1 MQPADIEK
9 LFSSKGGTFR
19 VSPFVFQQ
27 KLSNIKAFIFDWDG
41 VFNTGTKGI
50 GHTSGFSEPDA
61 MGTNLLRFSHWLLT
75 GVLPSTTI
83 ITGEANESAVAL
95 ATREHFTSIYT
106 KSKNKIES
114 FNHLL
119 NDRGLKGEEVAF
131 VFDDVLDLG
140 MAKLCGLKIQIHR
153 HASPMLNEFI
163 QRENLADYVTSCEG
177 GSHAVREVCEL
188 IMALRENYDDT
199 VTNRLEFSAQYQ
211 SYLAVRQQVQTTF
224 NIAGVYGFDSPTS
237 TKE

>member
-1 MQPADIEK
+1 MELAHIEK
-9 LFSSKGGTFR
+9 LFSSKGGAFR

-27 KLSNIKAFIFDWDG
+27 KLSNIKAFVFDWDG

-50 GHTSGFSEPDA
+50 GHTSSFSEPDA
-61 MGTNLLRFSHWLLT
+61 MGTNLLRFSHWLAN
-75 GVLPSTTI
+75 GSLPTTTI
-83 ITGEANESAVAL
+83 ITGEVNESAIAL

-114 FNHLL
+114 FNHFLKDQGL
-119 NDRGLKGEEVAF
+119 NGEEVAF

-153 HASPMLNEFI
+153 NTSPMLNEFI

-177 GSHAVREVCEL
+177 GGHAVREVCEL
-188 IMALRENYDDT
+188 TIALRGNYDET
-199 VTNRLEFSAQYQ
+199 VMNRLNFSTEYQ
-211 SYLAVRQQVQTTF
+211 TYLALRQQVETAF
-224 NIAGVYGFDSPTS
+224 HVASEIKKPL
-237 TKE
+237 

>member
-75 GVLPSTTI
+75 GALPSTTI
-83 ITGEANESAVAL
+83 ITGEVNESAVAL

-114 FNHLL
+114 FHHFL
-119 NDRGLKGEEVAF
+119 NDQGLKGEEVAF

-153 HASPMLNEFI
+153 HASSMLNEFI

-177 GSHAVREVCEL
+177 GSHAIREICEL
-188 IMALRENYDDT
+188 IIALRENYNET
-199 VTNRLEFSAQYQ
+199 VINRMKFSTEYQ
-211 SYLAVRQQVQTTF
+211 TYLALRQQVETNVHEQAVIKKTR
-224 NIAGVYGFDSPTS
+224 
-237 TKE
+237 